1 VKQKAGFSC
10 PNGCD
15 HLFVVSEGPFAGSY
29 GCGVELANLGDFGPK
44 IGCDEMSLAFKAGEL
59 CDQYGIDYFDM
70 TSIIAYAME
79 CFQRGIITEK
89 DTDGLRLDWGSAD
102 AILRLIEL
110 TARREGIGEIFAKGM
125 AEAAKL
131 IGRDSEKYMMHTK
144 GQSLVMRE
152 PRASKGWALAYAVST
167 RGPCHV
173 RAHLPETYP
182 ADNWDSAVQGILA
195 KYNDP
200 TNHLIEEGKGELVAW
215 HENLQAF
222 KNSLELCLFSAYTWM
237 FSVPQMLARYCN
249 AVTGFSIDEHEVLK
263 IGERIINIERAFNA
277 REGFGRAQDTLP
289 ERMLKEPMPDG
300 PAKGQVVDLD
310 AMLDDY
316 YEVRGWD
323 KATGIPTMEKLLE
336 LGLDDVVRDLE

>member
-1 VKQKAGFSC
+1 
-10 PNGCD
+10 
-15 HLFVVSEGPFAGSY
+15 
-29 GCGVELANLGDFGPK
+29 
-44 IGCDEMSLAFKAGEL
+44 M
-59 CDQYGIDYFDM
+59 
-70 TSIIAYAME
+70 
-79 CFQRGIITEK
+79 
-89 DTDGLRLDWGSAD
+89 
-102 AILRLIEL
+102 
-110 TARREGIGEIFAKGM
+110 TARKEGIGETFAKGM
-125 AEAAKL
+125 AEAARV

-182 ADNWDSAVQGILA
+182 ADNWDSAVQGIIA
-195 KYNDP
+195 KYKDP
-200 TNHLIEEGKGELVAW
+200 TNYLIEEGKGELVAW

-222 KNSLELCLFSAYTWM
+222 KNSLEICLFSLYTWM
-237 FSVPQMLARYCN
+237 FSVPTMLARFYN
-249 AVTGFSIDEHEVLK
+249 AVTGFSIDEQDVIK

-289 ERMLKEPMPDG
+289 DRFLKEPMPDG

-316 YEVRGWD
+316 YEIRGWD
-323 KATGIPTMEKLLE
+323 KNTGIPTREKLLE
-336 LGLDDVVRDLE
+336 LGLDDAAKDVA